1 MESLEIIKKFG
12 KKIGIDIAPSDEGV
26 YMFEVDQMLVAF
38 HVIPELDTIVL
49 TGDIGE
55 PPPEKLEN
63 LYKTML
69 QAQYLFQ
76 NTYGATISLNPETNR
91 FMLCKALSCKI
102 LDDDSFFGET
112 EQFINTL
119 DVWVKLVKNFRD
131 AASLAEE
138 TGTPMPSF
146 GSDGFIRA

>member
-12 KKIGIDIAPSDEGV
+12 KKIGIDIEPSDEGV
-26 YMFEVDQMLVAF
+26 YMFEVDQMLVTF
-38 HVIPELDTIVL
+38 HVMPELDTIVL

-91 FMLCKALSCKI
+91 FVLCKALSCKI

-138 TGTPMPSF
+138 TGMPMPSF

>member
-12 KKIGIDIAPSDEGV
+12 KKIGIDIEPSDEGV
-26 YMFEVDQMLVAF
+26 YMFEVDQMLVTF
-38 HVIPELDTIVL
+38 HVMPELDTIVL

-91 FMLCKALSCKI
+91 FVLCKALSCKI

-131 AASLAEE
+131 AASLSEE

>member
-26 YMFEVDQMLVAF
+26 YMFEVDQMLVTF
-38 HVIPELDTIVL
+38 HVMPELDTIVL

-91 FMLCKALSCKI
+91 FVLCKALSCKI

-138 TGTPMPSF
+138 TGMPMPSF